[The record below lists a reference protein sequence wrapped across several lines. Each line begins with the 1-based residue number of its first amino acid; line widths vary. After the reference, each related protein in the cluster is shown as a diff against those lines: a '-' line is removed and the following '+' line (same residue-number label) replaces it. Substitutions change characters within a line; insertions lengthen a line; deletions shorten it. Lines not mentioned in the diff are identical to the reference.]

1 MASKSTR
8 CSVVVLTLAG
18 EGGGSKRHYTCT
30 PFKAAAVV
38 CKGVGE
44 RIAGSEVL

>member
-1 MASKSTR
+1 MASKLKR

-30 PFKAAAVV
+30 PSKAAAVV
-38 CKGVGE
+38 CREVGE
-44 RIAGSEVL
+44 RIAENEAL